1 MTASPACVCRELFQL
16 GVRCFDI
23 DIVTT
28 ADHQLLVAHPA
39 AVQVSC
45 KSYIAAV
52 LIVQPHHRSCSKH
65 VAQHAC
71 SDKAS
76 LKAVLVWQ

>member
-1 MTASPACVCRELFQL
+1 MNSSMCVACMTASPISVCRELFQL

-39 AVQVSC
+39 AVQVSY
-45 KSYIAAV
+45 KSYIAAM
-52 LIVQPHHRSCSKH
+52 LIVQPH
-65 VAQHAC
+65 
-71 SDKAS
+71 
-76 LKAVLVWQ
+76 L